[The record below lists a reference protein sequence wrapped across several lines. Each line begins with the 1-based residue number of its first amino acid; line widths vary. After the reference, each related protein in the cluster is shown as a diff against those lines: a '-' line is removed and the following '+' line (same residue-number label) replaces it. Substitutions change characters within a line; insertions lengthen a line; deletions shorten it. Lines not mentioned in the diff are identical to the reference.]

1 MAQAAARIEPFLAV
15 RRLSPPAPTGYSR
28 PMRSKRKPRWAL
40 ALSGGGAKGIAHI
53 GVLKV
58 LEAMGMPPPSLIVG
72 TSMGAIV
79 GGLYACGMSAAELE
93 RFVLDDF
100 DIRKYLDGF
109 AFPASGNPFAKLIR
123 TGQALGN
130 LATRPGIDS
139 GNKVLEVLEK
149 LSGGASFDR
158 TRIPFLCNAADLAS
172 GEEVI
177 LSEGSVAKA
186 IRASMAFPAFFD
198 PVGYGDRLLADG
210 GLVDNLPVRLA
221 REAGFSRVLAVDV
234 FGIRR
239 VKPETFKTVPVIVY
253 RAFEIATAR
262 MDRDAVD
269 RATLTL
275 HADDGT
281 SPFDFARARRL
292 VALGEAAARERTREL
307 GLFFESGPIAAIRRM
322 LGKQG
327 G

>member
-1 MAQAAARIEPFLAV
+1 M
-15 RRLSPPAPTGYSR
+15 
-28 PMRSKRKPRWAL
+28 
-40 ALSGGGAKGIAHI
+40 
-53 GVLKV
+53 
-58 LEAMGMPPPSLIVG
+58 
-72 TSMGAIV
+72 
-79 GGLYACGMSAAELE
+79 
-93 RFVLDDF
+93 
-100 DIRKYLDGF
+100 
-109 AFPASGNPFAKLIR
+109 
-123 TGQALGN
+123 
-130 LATRPGIDS
+130 
-139 GNKVLEVLEK
+139 
-149 LSGGASFDR
+149 
-158 TRIPFLCNAADLAS
+158 
-172 GEEVI
+172 
-177 LSEGSVAKA
+177 
-186 IRASMAFPAFFD
+186 
-198 PVGYGDRLLADG
+198 
-210 GLVDNLPVRLA
+210 RLA